1 MIIPL
6 YMYPVRSWLTHVI
19 LGIDTALFG
28 HVWKY
33 PVSFSS
39 VTWYRMSNYFYIYS
53 MLYIQN
59 DELFISGNRVDS
71 NNNVQ
76 VGRIR

>member
-6 YMYPVRSWLTHVI
+6 YMYLVKFWLIHMN

-28 HVWKY
+28 HIWKY
-33 PVSFSS
+33 HVSLSS